1 MKLSDDTLK
10 AATSFAMFWGKGN
23 DDFVL
28 WEILS
33 DTDYITDNDFKPPD
47 TANVINPKFDFT
59 TDDIAQNFF
68 QYVFPSIVGHA
79 KIIDKYLSDQ
89 RAPYFETVQMIKL
102 FFMILMILTLTGK
115 LKTAI
120 FC

>member
-10 AATSFAMFWGKGN
+10 AATSFTFLGGKGN

-33 DTDYITDNDFKPPD
+33 DADYITDDNFKPPD
-47 TANVINPKFDFT
+47 TANVIDPKFDFT

-79 KIIDKYLSDQ
+79 KIIDKYLSNQ
-89 RAPYFETVQMIKL
+89 HAPYFETVQNDKIV
-102 FFMILMILTLTGK
+102 F
-115 LKTAI
+115 
-120 FC
+120 